1 MGEASDRIL
10 EWTREMDSHST
21 AEWDRMPEIYLYMDQ
36 VITYMNGQL
45 HLFERDENTALLT
58 SSMINNY
65 VKAGVLERPDK
76 KKYGRDHLAMLT
88 VICILKQVL
97 SIPDIAKLLE
107 DARGEREKRELYE
120 NFRSAQFSAVKEVC
134 SRVAETVDRGDG
146 ELLRLATILS
156 IEASA
161 RRTAAERII
170 SELSLQK
177 KAEQEK
183 EKK

>member
-107 DARGEREKRELYE
+107 DARGEGEKRTQGDIPEMVKKLLPRLRNADE
-120 NFRSAQFSAVKEVC
+120 TAVIIVTLASSPSRPPPGAPPPSGSSASFP
-134 SRVAETVDRGDG
+134 SRR
-146 ELLRLATILS
+146 
-156 IEASA
+156 
-161 RRTAAERII
+161 
-170 SELSLQK
+170 
-177 KAEQEK
+177 
-183 EKK
+183 